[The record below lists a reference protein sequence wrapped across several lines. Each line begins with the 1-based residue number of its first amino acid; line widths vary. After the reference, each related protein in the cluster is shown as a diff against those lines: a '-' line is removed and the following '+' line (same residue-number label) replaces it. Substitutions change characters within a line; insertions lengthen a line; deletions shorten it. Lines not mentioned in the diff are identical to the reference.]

1 MRGVRDETG
10 VALADAEISLACLA
24 ALELE
29 GIRLEYLSR

>member
-1 MRGVRDETG
+1 MRVLGTG
-10 VALADAEISLACLA
+10 DAEISAAYLA